1 MKKPFLRETALV
13 ACLAALAMAWP
24 AAAGSEDDSQGGGY
38 GLEPT
43 ATIDDRNPNC
53 GDVVSICGISEL
65 QQELQI
71 KKIEEGLGMYA
82 AKHKGKY
89 PTTSEGLEA
98 AAKYMGSTGEVPM
111 DAWGNAFQYFSPGTN
126 GDHKYEIISL
136 GGDGKEG
143 GDDTDAD
150 IKSWELK

>member
-1 MKKPFLRETALV
+1 MTRILKLAAAREQSLTRKSRGGMTLVEILIVIAILGSLMALV
-13 ACLAALAMAWP
+13 AVNV
-24 AAAGSEDDSQGGGY
+24 AGSFEEANVG
-38 GLEPT
+38 T
-43 ATIDDRNPNC
+43 T
-53 GDVVSICGISEL
+53 
-65 QQELQI
+65 ELQI

-98 AAKYMGSTGEVPM
+98 AAKYMGATGEVPV
-111 DAWGNAFQYFSPGTN
+111 DSWGNAFQYFSPGTN
-126 GDHKYEIISL
+126 GDHKYEIVSL

-150 IKSWELK
+150 IKSWEIGQRDD